1 MRYII
6 IGGSAAGISAV
17 EAIRSIDQ
25 TSPIELFSSE
35 GTPFYSRVLLSYYIA
50 GVITK
55 EELHFRPLEFFS
67 ENKVKAHLGQRVE
80 KVLPESKSIRMEDG
94 REYPFDRLLIATGS
108 SPKILDV
115 PGKDKKGVVVMRNID
130 HAQEIVNRV
139 EEIKTAVVLGGGLIG
154 LRTGYALSVRGVK
167 VKIIIKSS
175 HVLSQMLDRESA
187 EMIEGTMRE
196 HGIDIRTGRDAVEI
210 VGKESVEGILLDD
223 GERINCQLVGIGK
236 GVQPNVDFLSSTPIK
251 INEGIVADESMMTS
265 VTDIYVAGDVAETY
279 DLTTGRTGVNAIWPC
294 AFEQGRVAGLNM
306 AGKKVKYDGSFRMN
320 SLDFYGMP
328 VISMGITR
336 IEGNQFQQVQRKT
349 ENTYRKLVLRDGCIV
364 GAILVGQVQK
374 AGILTTLLKKRVNVS
389 DYVPFLMDNKVNFAD
404 LLPLMKVN
412 QERFAEVEYRELSQ
426 RPLASRV

>member
-1 MRYII
+1 MRYVI

-17 EAIRSIDQ
+17 EAIRSVDQ
-25 TSPIELFSSE
+25 ISPIELFSGE

-50 GVITK
+50 GAITK

-67 ENKVKAHLGQRVE
+67 ENKVTAHLGQRVE
-80 KVLPESKSIRMEDG
+80 RVLPDSKSIRMEDG

-108 SPKILDV
+108 SPKILDI
-115 PGKDKKGVVVMRNID
+115 PGKDKKGVVVMRHID
-130 HAQEIVNRV
+130 HAQEIVNRL
-139 EEIKTAVVLGGGLIG
+139 EQMKTACVLGGGLIG

-167 VKIIIKSS
+167 VKIIVKSS
-175 HVLSQMLDRESA
+175 HVLSQMLDKESA
-187 EMIEGTMRE
+187 EMIQGTMRQ

-210 VGKESVEGILLDD
+210 VGKESVEGVILDD
-223 GERINCQLVGIGK
+223 GERINCQLIVVGK
-236 GVQPNVDFLSSTPIK
+236 GVEPNVDFISSTQIK
-251 INEGIVADESMMTS
+251 VKEGIVADETMRTNLP
-265 VTDIYVAGDVAETY
+265 DIYVAGDVAETF
-279 DLTTGRTGVNAIWPC
+279 DLSTGRMGVNAIWPC

-320 SLDFYGMP
+320 SLDFYGLP

-336 IEGNQFQQVQRKT
+336 IDGNAFQQVQRKT

-389 DYVPFLMDNKVNFAD
+389 DYVPFLMGNRINFAD
-404 LLPLMKVN
+404 LLPLMKGN
-412 QERFAEVEYRELSQ
+412 KERFTEVEYRELSQ
-426 RPLASRV
+426 QPLASRR

>member
-55 EELHFRPLEFFS
+55 EELHFRPLEFFAD
-67 ENKVKAHLGQRVE
+67 NKVKAHLGQRVD

-94 REYPFDRLLIATGS
+94 REYPFDRLLIASGS
-108 SPKILDV
+108 SPKIMEIL
-115 PGKDKKGVVVMRNID
+115 GKDKKGVVVMRNID

-139 EEIKTAVVLGGGLIG
+139 EEMKTACVLGGGLIG

-167 VKIIIKSS
+167 VKIIVKSS
-175 HVLSQMLDRESA
+175 HVLSQMLDQESA
-187 EMIEGTMRE
+187 EMIQGTMRQ

-210 VGKESVEGILLDD
+210 IGRESVEGIILDD
-223 GERINCQLVGIGK
+223 GERINCQLVVIGK
-236 GVQPNVDFLSSTPIK
+236 GVQPNVDFLSSTQIK
-251 INEGIVADESMMTS
+251 VNEGIVADEAMMTS
-265 VTDIYVAGDVAETY
+265 VPDIYVAGDVAETY
-279 DLTTGRTGVNAIWPC
+279 DLTTGRTSVNAIWPC

-306 AGKKVKYDGSFRMN
+306 AGKKAKYEGSFRMN
-320 SLDFYGMP
+320 SLDFYGLP

-336 IEGNQFQQVQRKT
+336 IDGNGFQQFQKKT
-349 ENTYRKLVLRDGCIV
+349 ENTYRKLVLRDGRIV

-374 AGILTTLLKKRVNVS
+374 AGILATLLKKRVNVS
-389 DYVPFLMDNKVNFAD
+389 DIIPLLMSHRLNFAE
-404 LLPLMKVN
+404 LLPFTQQN
-412 QERFAEVEYRELSQ
+412 RERFTEVEYRELSQ
-426 RPLASRV
+426 RPLASRR

>member
-55 EELHFRPLEFFS
+55 EELHFRPLEFFAD
-67 ENKVKAHLGQRVE
+67 NKVKAHLGQRVD

-94 REYPFDRLLIATGS
+94 REYPFDRLLIASGS
-108 SPKILDV
+108 SPKIMEI

-139 EEIKTAVVLGGGLIG
+139 EEMKTACVLGGGLIG

-167 VKIIIKSS
+167 VKIIVKSS
-175 HVLSQMLDRESA
+175 HVLSQMLDQESA
-187 EMIEGTMRE
+187 EMIQGTMRQ

-210 VGKESVEGILLDD
+210 IGRESVEGIILDD
-223 GERINCQLVGIGK
+223 GERINCQLVVIGK
-236 GVQPNVDFLSSTPIK
+236 GVQPNVDFLSSTQIK
-251 INEGIVADESMMTS
+251 VNEGIVADEAMMTS
-265 VTDIYVAGDVAETY
+265 VPDIYVAGDVAETY
-279 DLTTGRTGVNAIWPC
+279 DLTTGRTSVNAIWPC

-306 AGKKVKYDGSFRMN
+306 AGEKAKYEGSFRMN
-320 SLDFYGMP
+320 SLDFYGLP

-336 IEGNQFQQVQRKT
+336 IDGNGFQQFQKKT
-349 ENTYRKLVLRDGCIV
+349 ENTYRKLVLRDGRIV

-374 AGILTTLLKKRVNVS
+374 AGILATLLKKRVNVS
-389 DYVPFLMDNKVNFAD
+389 DIIPLLMSHRLNFAE
-404 LLPLMKVN
+404 LLPFTQQN
-412 QERFAEVEYRELSQ
+412 RERFTEVEYRELSQ
-426 RPLASRV
+426 RPLASRH

>member
-17 EAIRSIDQ
+17 EAIRSVDR
-25 TSPIELFSSE
+25 TSPIELFSNE

-50 GVITK
+50 GAITK

-80 KVLPESKSIRMEDG
+80 RVLPESKSIRMEDG

-130 HAQEIVNRV
+130 HAQEIVNRL

-167 VKIIIKSS
+167 VKIIVKSS

-196 HGIDIRTGRDAVEI
+196 HGVDIRTGRDAVEI
-210 VGKESVEGILLDD
+210 VGKESVEGVILDN
-223 GERINCQLVGIGK
+223 GERINCQLVVIGK
-236 GVQPNVDFLSSTPIK
+236 GVQPNVDFLSSTQIK
-251 INEGIVADESMMTS
+251 VNEGIVADETMRTS
-265 VTDIYVAGDVAETY
+265 LSDIYVAGDVAETY
-279 DLTTGRTGVNAIWPC
+279 DLSTGRMGVNAIWPC

-306 AGKKVKYDGSFRMN
+306 AGKKAKYDGSFRMN
-320 SLDFYGMP
+320 SLDFYGLP

-336 IEGNQFQQVQRKT
+336 MDGNQLQQVQRKT
-349 ENTYRKLVLRDGCIV
+349 KSTYRKLVLRDGCIV

-374 AGILTTLLKKRVNVS
+374 AGILTTLLKKKANVS
-389 DYVPFLMDNKVNFAD
+389 GDIPLLMSDRLNFAD
-404 LLPLMKVN
+404 LLPLMKKN
-412 QERFAEVEYRELSQ
+412 KERFAEVEYRELSQ
-426 RPLASRV
+426 RPLAPRR

>member
-55 EELHFRPLEFFS
+55 EELHFRPLEFFAD
-67 ENKVKAHLGQRVE
+67 NKVKAHLGQRVD

-94 REYPFDRLLIATGS
+94 REYPFDRLLIASGS
-108 SPKILDV
+108 SPKIMEIL
-115 PGKDKKGVVVMRNID
+115 GKDKKGVVVMRNID

-139 EEIKTAVVLGGGLIG
+139 EEMKTACVLGGGLIG

-167 VKIIIKSS
+167 VKIIVKSS
-175 HVLSQMLDRESA
+175 HVLSQMLDQESA
-187 EMIEGTMRE
+187 EMIQGTMRQ

-210 VGKESVEGILLDD
+210 IGRESVEGIILDD
-223 GERINCQLVGIGK
+223 GERINCQLVVIGK
-236 GVQPNVDFLSSTPIK
+236 GVQPNVDFLSSTQIK
-251 INEGIVADESMMTS
+251 VNEGIVADEAMMTS
-265 VTDIYVAGDVAETY
+265 VPDIYVAGDVAETY
-279 DLTTGRTGVNAIWPC
+279 DLTTGRTSVNAIWPC

-306 AGKKVKYDGSFRMN
+306 AGKKAKYEGSFRMN
-320 SLDFYGMP
+320 SLDFYGLP

-336 IEGNQFQQVQRKT
+336 IDGNGFQQFQKKT
-349 ENTYRKLVLRDGCIV
+349 ENTYRKLVLSDGRIV

-374 AGILTTLLKKRVNVS
+374 AGILATLLKKRVNVS
-389 DYVPFLMDNKVNFAD
+389 DIIPLLMSHRLNFAE
-404 LLPLMKVN
+404 LLPFTQQN
-412 QERFAEVEYRELSQ
+412 RERFTEVEYRELSQ
-426 RPLASRV
+426 RPLASRH

>member
-17 EAIRSIDQ
+17 EAIRSVDR

-50 GVITK
+50 GAITK
-55 EELHFRPLEFFS
+55 DELHFRPLEFFS
-67 ENKVKAHLGQRVE
+67 ENKVTAHLGQRVE
-80 KVLPESKSIRMEDG
+80 RVLPDSKTIRTEDG
-94 REYPFDRLLIATGS
+94 REYPYDKLLIATGS

-139 EEIKTAVVLGGGLIG
+139 EEIKTVVVLGGGLIG

-187 EMIEGTMRE
+187 EMIQGTMRE

-210 VGKESVEGILLDD
+210 AGKENVEGVILDD
-223 GERINCQLVGIGK
+223 GERINCQLVVIGK
-236 GVQPNVDFLSSTPIK
+236 GVQPNIDFISSTSMK
-251 INEGIVADESMMTS
+251 VNAGIIADETLR
-265 VTDIYVAGDVAETY
+265 TNLPDIYVAGDVAETY
-279 DLTTGRTGVNAIWPC
+279 DLSTGRMGVNAIWPC

-306 AGKKVKYDGSFRMN
+306 AGKKAKYDGSFRMN
-320 SLDFYGMP
+320 SLDFYGLP
-328 VISMGITR
+328 VISMGVTR
-336 IEGNQFQQVQRKT
+336 PDGNEFQQFQRKT
-349 ENTYRKLVLRDGCIV
+349 KNTYRKLVLKDGHIV

-389 DYVPFLMDNKVNFAD
+389 DSVPLLMSDRLNFAD
-404 LLPLMKVN
+404 LLPLMKDN
-412 QERFAEVEYRELSQ
+412 KEKFTEVEYRELSQ
-426 RPLASRV
+426 RPAV